1 MFCVVFFFFLFRIMF
16 RIIIII
22 GVRGEQRQNNRE
34 RKSDKEKAAAGRAQQ
49 TKGGMW
55 AWVFFSLF
63 FAVFLNYI
71 YVALGCSLILI
82 PMHFSES
89 CAMHYERAKTRI
101 WGSLLHASLPSA
113 VCRRYL
119 ERVRRSGAQSFIC
132 HASTPAAARTVRTQR
147 TVHKERSAVVVVTGR

>member
-101 WGSLLHASLPSA
+101 WGSLLHASLPMPSA
-113 VCRRYL
+113 VDISNECGGQARK
-119 ERVRRSGAQSFIC
+119 
-132 HASTPAAARTVRTQR
+132 ASSATPVLQQLPAP
-147 TVHKERSAVVVVTGR
+147 